1 MDTAHDLALGSQH
14 RLELRALHHE
24 RHRVL
29 MESGHGKLSR
39 VAGAEPNGRVRRRLS
54 NPEVRG
60 MDDLLTEREGHG
72 EHRDRLTRGEFELLG
87 LSLRRH
93 LCLYGAIEK
102 ED

>member
-1 MDTAHDLALGSQH
+1 
-14 RLELRALHHE
+14 
-24 RHRVL
+24 RVL

-60 MDDLLTEREGHG
+60 MDDLLTEREGHA

-93 LCLYGAIEK
+93 LCLHGAIEK
-102 ED
+102 EDADPDRLVVLSHAGELYTRDRAI